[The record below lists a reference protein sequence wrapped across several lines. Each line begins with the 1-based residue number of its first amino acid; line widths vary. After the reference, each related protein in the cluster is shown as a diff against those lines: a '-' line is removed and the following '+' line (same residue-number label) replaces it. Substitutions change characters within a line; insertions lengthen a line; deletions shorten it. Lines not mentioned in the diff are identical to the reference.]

1 VTIVLRARWILPI
14 DQPPIRDGWIE
25 MADGHIVAIG
35 AGRAPAE
42 ANDRGNVAVLP
53 GLVNAHT
60 HLELSWMAGRIAPS
74 ASMDAWI
81 HRLMELRRSGAP
93 GGRDGE
99 VLAARRAAA
108 SMREAG
114 TVLVGDV
121 SNTAITPR
129 LLEEAG
135 LGGTVFHEL
144 LGFNHLDPLGAVRE
158 AWARIDALDASR
170 TSRSRLSHSVV
181 AHAPYSVS
189 PALFRAIAA
198 ARREAPLSVHLAESP
213 AEIEFLRTGQGPIR
227 QMLES
232 LGVWS
237 GSWPIPRCTPVR
249 YLDDLGYLAPGTLI
263 VHGVYLTD
271 DELDRLRDAGAILV
285 TCPRSNLWVGAGPPR
300 LAHFYAEGLPVAIG
314 TDSLASVASL
324 SLFDELAEIRRL
336 APEVAAGRLLE
347 SATRIGAEA
356 LGFGAEYGTLAPHK
370 RAALVEVDVPAGVT
384 DVEEYLVSGVRT
396 DRVRRLNLNLDG
408 SC

>member
-1 VTIVLRARWILPI
+1 MTTVLRARWLLPI
-14 DQPPIRDGWIE
+14 DQPPIGGGWIE
-25 MADGHIVAIG
+25 VDHGHIVALG
-35 AGRAPAE
+35 AGHPPA
-42 ANDRGNVAVLP
+42 AATDLGDVAVLP

-60 HLELSWMAGRIAPS
+60 HLELSWMAGRIPPA

-81 HRLMELRRSGAP
+81 KRLMDLRRAGAP
-93 GGRDGE
+93 GGREGE
-99 VLAARRAAA
+99 ILAADRAAV
-108 SMREAG
+108 SMRDAG

-121 SNTAITPR
+121 SNTAATPR
-129 LLEEAG
+129 VLADAG

-158 AWARIDALDASR
+158 AWARIDALGPPQASA
-170 TSRSRLSHSVV
+170 SGLIHSVV

-198 ARREAPLSVHLAESP
+198 ARREAPLAVHLAESP
-213 AEIEFLRTGQGPIR
+213 EEIEFLRSGQGPIR
-227 QMLES
+227 QMLEA

-249 YLDDLGYLAPGTLI
+249 YLDDLGYLQPGTLI

-271 DELDRLRDAGAILV
+271 DELDRLRDAGAVLV

-300 LAHFYAEGLPVAIG
+300 LSHFYAEDLPVAIG

-324 SLFDELAEIRRL
+324 SVFDELAEIRRL

-356 LGFGAEYGTLAPHK
+356 LGFGAEFGTLAPHK
-370 RAALVEVDVPAGVT
+370 RAAMVAVDVPSGVT
-384 DVEEYLVSGVRT
+384 DVEEYLVSGVPSHRIR
-396 DRVRRLNLNLDG
+396 RVDAHV
-408 SC
+408 